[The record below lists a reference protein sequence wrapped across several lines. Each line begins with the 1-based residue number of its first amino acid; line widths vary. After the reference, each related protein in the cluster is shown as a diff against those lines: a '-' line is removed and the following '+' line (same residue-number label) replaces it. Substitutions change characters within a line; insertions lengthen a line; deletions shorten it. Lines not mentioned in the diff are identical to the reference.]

1 MWGEIPLGKPFGIE
15 LRLHVLFFVTI
26 LLAVI
31 SQAWIS
37 GYAVGWAV
45 VLAGPVLLI
54 TIYLHELGHCLASKA
69 VNPQTSD
76 GRLVHFD
83 VSYCS
88 FQASSFKVES
98 AARLGH
104 P

>member
-15 LRLHVLFFVTI
+15 LRLHVLFFVTL

-37 GYAVGWAV
+37 VYAVAWAV

-54 TIYLHELGHCLASKA
+54 TIYLHELGHCIASKA
-69 VNPQTSD
+69 VSPASEWLEHLRFT
-76 GRLVHFD
+76 FD
-83 VSYCS
+83 ERSLRYQEHAIVC
-88 FQASSFKVES
+88 
-98 AARLGH
+98 
-104 P
+104 